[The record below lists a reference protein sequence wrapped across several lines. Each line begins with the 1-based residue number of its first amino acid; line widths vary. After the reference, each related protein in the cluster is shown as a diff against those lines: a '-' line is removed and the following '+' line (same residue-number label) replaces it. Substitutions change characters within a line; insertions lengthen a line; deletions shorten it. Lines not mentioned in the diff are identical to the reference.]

1 MIVAQHEKT
10 TWIWYAVTDKCQIN
24 TEHHHARVPDTHKS
38 LRQLQRYGQAWQ
50 IKLHEESSK
59 MHRLFSHCTF
69 LPQPLLNHVL
79 NKRIYQLQHIPSITP
94 LPTLIQ
100 TFPCNCFTVRLPP
113 IPAVFRSQEG
123 RLWVGDS
130 AQQTDKNQT
139 AAPAPAPLQRASQTR
154 LGPRSQGLVSGAAL
168 SRAAAVSC
176 LQRLLS
182 SRSRGGGS
190 C

>member
-1 MIVAQHEKT
+1 MIMAQHEKT
-10 TWIWYAVTDKCQIN
+10 TWIWYTVTDKCQIN
-24 TEHHHARVPDTHKS
+24 VEHHHARVPDTHKS
-38 LRQLQRYGQAWQ
+38 LRQLQRYSQAQQ

-79 NKRIYQLQHIPSITP
+79 NKRIYQLQLIPSITL

-100 TFPCNCFTVRLPP
+100 TFSCNCFTIRLPL
-113 IPAVFRSQEG
+113 IPAVFCSQEG

-130 AQQTDKNQT
+130 AQRTDKNQT
-139 AAPAPAPLQRASQTR
+139 AAPAPAPLQRAPQTK
-154 LGPRSQGLVSGAAL
+154 LGPHSQSLVSGTAL

-182 SRSRGGGS
+182 RSRGRGS